1 MAAAALLGVTV
12 AAAAVMVPWRP
23 LPAGTPP
30 LQVKPARD
38 FTAAQLA
45 LEQAFHAAIRPWSY
59 SALAVSVLVPLALGL
74 TPMGVRLLGRLRS
87 RWPGRWVL
95 QVLVGVI
102 ALTLASRLASLPLSA
117 MAEVELRRFGLST
130 QTWASWTVDVAKG
143 WVLGAAVTSLALL
156 TLVAVARRWPRWWW
170 PPAAAAAALGAVA
183 GSFVYPLVAE
193 PLFNRF
199 VAMSP
204 SPLRT
209 ELLQLAE
216 RDDVPVQEILVADA
230 SRRTTAANAYVS
242 GLGVTRRVVVYDT
255 LVDQATP
262 DEVALVVAHEL
273 GHAAERDVLI
283 STALGALAGAGGVC
297 LLAALLRWRPL
308 LRQAGVDGPAD
319 PRSVALVLALSVLGA
334 QLAAPAVNLVSRRIE
349 VRADLHALELTR
361 DPATFASMQRHLALT
376 NLADLDPA
384 TWRVIR
390 FSSHPS
396 APSRIALARAWAQQ
410 QGIEPPGDLAAELS
424 GTELSGAGLG
434 GPP

>member
-1 MAAAALLGVTV
+1 MAAAALFAVTAAV
-12 AAAAVMVPWRP
+12 AAVVVPWQP
-23 LPAGTPP
+23 LPPGTTP
-30 LQVKPARD
+30 LQVEPARD

-59 SALAVSVLVPLALGL
+59 GALAVSVVVPLALGL
-74 TPMGVRLLGRLRS
+74 TPVGARLLGRLRT
-87 RWPGRWVL
+87 RWPGRWVVH
-95 QVLVGVI
+95 VLVGVI
-102 ALTLASRLASLPLSA
+102 PLTLAARLASLPLSA

-143 WVLGAAVTSLALL
+143 WALGAVVTSLALL
-156 TLVAVARRWPRWWW
+156 ALVGMARRWPRGWWR
-170 PPAAAAAALGAVA
+170 PAAAAAALVVVA

-199 VAMSP
+199 AAMSP
-204 SPLRT
+204 SPLRA

-216 RDDVPVQEILVADA
+216 RDAVPVQEILVADA
-230 SRRTTAANAYVS
+230 SRRTTAANAYLS

-262 DEVALVVAHEL
+262 HEVALVVAHEL
-273 GHAAERDVLI
+273 GHAAERDVLVG
-283 STALGALAGAGGVC
+283 TVLGALAGAGGVC

-308 LRQAGVDGPAD
+308 LRRAGVTGPAD

-334 QLAAPAVNLVSRRIE
+334 QLAAPAANLVSRRIE

-361 DPATFASMQRHLALT
+361 DPATFASMQRRLALT
-376 NLADLDPA
+376 NLSDLDPPA
-384 TWRVIR
+384 WRVVR

-396 APSRIALARAWAQQ
+396 APRRIALARAWAQQ
-410 QGIEPPGDLAAELS
+410 QGIEPPGDLAA
-424 GTELSGAGLG
+424 GR
-434 GPP
+434 P